1 MKYEIRVQLKKNVL
15 NVEAKEVLSAVQ
27 SQGFAFVKSL
37 QTAKLF
43 VIELN
48 SAISETDALEQVTK
62 IAKEIL
68 ANEVI
73 ENFYITKINQE

>member
-1 MKYEIRVQLKKNVL
+1 MKYEVRVQLKKDVL
-15 NVEAKEVLSAVQ
+15 NVEAKEVLSAIK
-27 SQGFAFVKSL
+27 SQGFSVSKL

-43 VIELN
+43 TLEIDGSESEAFE
-48 SAISETDALEQVTK
+48 SATK

-73 ENFYITKINQE
+73 ENFYITKVNES

>member
-1 MKYEIRVQLKKNVL
+1 MKYEVRVQLKKDVL
-15 NVEAKEVLSAVQ
+15 NVEAKEVLSAIK
-27 SQGFAFVKSL
+27 SQGFSVESL

-43 VIELN
+43 TLEVGGTESEAFE
-48 SAISETDALEQVTK
+48 SATK

-73 ENFYITKINQE
+73 ENFYITKVNES

>member
-1 MKYEIRVQLKKNVL
+1 MKYEVRVQLKKDVL
-15 NVEAKEVLSAVQ
+15 NVEAKEVLSAIK
-27 SQGFAFVKSL
+27 SQGFSVSNI

-43 VIELN
+43 TIEIDGSEDEAFE
-48 SAISETDALEQVTK
+48 SATK

-73 ENFYITKINQE
+73 ENFYITKVNES

>member
-1 MKYEIRVQLKKNVL
+1 MKYEVRVQLKKDVL
-15 NVEAKEVLSAVQ
+15 NVEAKEVLSAIK
-27 SQGFAFVKSL
+27 SQGFSVVNL

-43 VIELN
+43 TLEIDGTDDEAFD
-48 SAISETDALEQVTK
+48 SAKK

-73 ENFYITKINQE
+73 ETFYITKVNES

>member
-1 MKYEIRVQLKKNVL
+1 MKYEVRVQLKKDVL
-15 NVEAKEVLSAVQ
+15 NVEAKEVLSAIK
-27 SQGFAFVKSL
+27 SQGFSVSNI

-43 VIELN
+43 NLEIDGTE
-48 SAISETDALEQVTK
+48 SEAFEYATK

-73 ENFYITKINQE
+73 ENFYITKVDES